1 MILCKCWLKT
11 LLESADLLA
20 FVISSGGFWY
30 VVIYALCLYELEHI
44 SCMRSADLQFV
55 GALRCITRLNRYF
68 AIKLWFFEEIT
79 FFLSNGNAPFMT
91 PGMIQRK
98 YLSFNSERII
108 CPQNYHFH
116 FILFLGKWEIC
127 GSLKRV
133 SGWSYAHCEKC

>member
-44 SCMRSADLQFV
+44 SCMRSADLHFV

-79 FFLSNGNAPFMT
+79 FFFV
-91 PGMIQRK
+91 
-98 YLSFNSERII
+98 
-108 CPQNYHFH
+108 
-116 FILFLGKWEIC
+116 KWECSVYDTWNDSKKISIIQF
-127 GSLKRV
+127 GKDHLSTKLPFSLYTFFRKV
-133 SGWSYAHCEKC
+133 GNLWVA